1 MTLENNMAAK
11 PHLLE
16 LKQEDKVLTVSNFS
30 SSDMDEIS
38 LRENF
43 LILKSK
49 FKSKQLELV
58 IFDLTNVKPNFKK
71 SVSFLDACVSFCM
84 SRCLKAKIHNST
96 PALHSFLKELDF
108 ILTPTEVRIRHK
120 KERSV
125 SAFVSIG
132 EASVKFFSDLKSYL
146 GFTGEI
152 VSALVYSIS
161 HPRKIQWKETLYYM
175 DKTGADA
182 VPIVF
187 AVCFLTG
194 AIIAYQGVV
203 QMGRFGLSIFTS
215 DLIGLSMTKELG
227 ALMTSMVCIGRAGSA
242 FAAEIGT
249 MQVSEE
255 VDAMETMGL
264 RTSRFL
270 VIPKVIA
277 LACVMPLLVIVA
289 DIAGI
294 LGGSVAAVSKSGMS
308 FQEFFTRTI
317 SAIGFDNVMEGFSK
331 SIVFAILIAAIG
343 CLRGYEAE
351 RDAKGV
357 GRAATSSVVSG
368 IFLIVVADGL
378 LTLVFN

>member
-1 MTLENNMAAK
+1 MAIEHKTESKIFLIEFNQKEKILTLSDF
-11 PHLLE
+11 PI
-16 LKQEDKVLTVSNFS
+16 T
-30 SSDMDEIS
+30 DMDEKS

-43 LILKSK
+43 IAFKTRLAPKQIDLIVFDANNISTSLKNT
-49 FKSKQLELV
+49 
-58 IFDLTNVKPNFKK
+58 I
-71 SVSFLDACVSFCM
+71 SFLDACISYGM
-84 SRCLKAKIHNST
+84 SRCIKARIINSSIQ
-96 PALHSFLKELDF
+96 LDELLKELNF
-108 ILTPTEVRIRHK
+108 IKTPTEVRIRHK
-120 KERSV
+120 KQRSV

-132 EASVKFFSDLKSYL
+132 EGAIKFASDFKSYL
-146 GFTGEI
+146 GFTGE
-152 VSALVYSIS
+152 VFSALIYSIF

-182 VPIVF
+182 VPIIF

-194 AIIAYQGVV
+194 AIIAYQGVI

-215 DLIGLSMTKELG
+215 DLIGLAMTKELG

-277 LACVMPLLVIVA
+277 LACVMPLLVIIA
-289 DIAGI
+289 DVAGI
-294 LGGSVAAVSKSGMS
+294 LGGSISAVLKSGVS
-308 FQEFFTRTI
+308 FQEFFTRTL
-317 SAIGFDNVMEGFSK
+317 SAVSFGNVMEGFTK
-331 SIVFAILIAAIG
+331 GIIFAILIAGIG

-357 GRAATSSVVSG
+357 GSAATSSVVSG

-378 LTLVFN
+378 LTMIFN

>member
-1 MTLENNMAAK
+1 MVQENKTNYSPNGIAI
-11 PHLLE
+11 
-16 LKQEDKVLTVSNFS
+16 KQESDILTLSGFDVNDLDEASFRDNFNYFKELLKAKKVKN
-30 SSDMDEIS
+30 
-38 LRENF
+38 
-43 LILKSK
+43 LIIDIKNLGPGLKYN
-49 FKSKQLELV
+49 L
-58 IFDLTNVKPNFKK
+58 
-71 SVSFLDACVSFCM
+71 SFIDACVSFCN
-84 SRCLKAKIHNST
+84 AKCVKVQIINSSHDID
-96 PALHSFLKELDF
+96 LLLKELDF
-108 ILTPTEVRIRHK
+108 IKTHTEVRVRHK
-120 KERSV
+120 TQKSP
-125 SAFVSIG
+125 SALVSIG
-132 EASVKFFSDLKSYL
+132 EGAIKFFNDIKSFL

-152 VSALVYSIS
+152 TSAMIYSVL

-175 DKTGADA
+175 EKTGADA

-215 DLIGLSMTKELG
+215 DLLGLAMTKELG

-264 RTSRFL
+264 TTSRFL
-270 VIPKVIA
+270 VVPKIIG
-277 LACVMPLLVIVA
+277 LACVMPLLTIIA

-294 LGGSVAAVSKSGMS
+294 LGGSISAVLKGGLS
-308 FQEFFTRTI
+308 FPEFFSRTI
-317 SAIGFDNVMEGFSK
+317 SAITFANVMEGVSK
-331 SIVFAILIAAIG
+331 SIIFAILIAGIG
-343 CLRGYEAE
+343 CLRGYQAD

-368 IFLIVVADGL
+368 IFMIVVADGL

>member
-1 MTLENNMAAK
+1 MIHENNKEVK

-16 LKQEDKVLTVSNFS
+16 LKQDDKILTVSNFP
-30 SSDMDEIS
+30 DNNMDEIS
-38 LRENF
+38 FCENF
-43 LILKSK
+43 NVLKK
-49 FKSKQLELV
+49 IFKSTQFKLIV
-58 IFDLTNVKPNFKK
+58 FDLEKVKPNFKD
-71 SVSFLDACVSFCM
+71 SISFLDACVAYCM
-84 SRCLKAKIHNST
+84 SRCIKVRIINSS
-96 PALHSFLKELDF
+96 PDLDEFLRELNF
-108 ILTPTEVRIRHK
+108 IITLSEIRIRHK
-120 KERSV
+120 KQQSV

-132 EASVKFFSDLKSYL
+132 EAAVKFASDLKSYI

-152 VSALVYSIS
+152 VSALAYSIF
-161 HPRKIQWKETLYYM
+161 HPRKIQWKEALYYM

-215 DLIGLSMTKELG
+215 DLIGLAMTKELG

-255 VDAMETMGL
+255 IDAMETMGL

-277 LACVMPLLVIVA
+277 LACVMPLLVIIA
-289 DIAGI
+289 DVAGI
-294 LGGSVAAVSKSGMS
+294 LGGSVAAVLKSGIS
-308 FQEFFTRTI
+308 FQSFFSRTI
-317 SAIGFDNVMEGFSK
+317 SAVSFDNVMEGVIK
-331 SIVFAILIAAIG
+331 SIIFAILIAAIG
-343 CLRGYEAE
+343 CLRGYESE

-357 GRAATSSVVSG
+357 GKAATSSVVSG

-378 LTLVFN
+378 LTLFFN

>member
-1 MTLENNMAAK
+1 MTLENNIDAK
-11 PHLLE
+11 SHLLE
-16 LKQEDKVLTVSNFS
+16 LKQEGKVLTVLNFS
-30 SSDMDEIS
+30 SNDMDEIS

-43 LILKSK
+43 LILKNK

-58 IFDLTNVKPNFKK
+58 IFDLTNLTPNLKK
-71 SVSFLDACVSFCM
+71 SVSFLDACISFCM
-84 SRCLKAKIHNST
+84 SKCLKAKIHNAT
-96 PALHSFLKELDF
+96 PLLHAFLKEIDF
-108 ILTPTEVRIRHK
+108 IITPTEVRIRHK
-120 KERSV
+120 KQKSV

-132 EASVKFFSDLKSYL
+132 EAVVKFFSDLKSYL
-146 GFTGEI
+146 GFIGEI
-152 VSALVYSIS
+152 VSALIYSIF

-227 ALMTSMVCIGRAGSA
+227 ALMTSMVCIGRAGSS

-277 LACVMPLLVIVA
+277 LACVMPFLVIIA
-289 DIAGI
+289 DVAGI
-294 LGGSVAAVSKSGMS
+294 LGGSIAAVLKSNMS

-317 SAIGFDNVMEGFSK
+317 SAISFGNVMEGFSK
-331 SIVFAILIAAIG
+331 SIIFAILIAAIG

>member
-1 MTLENNMAAK
+1 MIDENTIDAK
-11 PHLLE
+11 AKLLE
-16 LKQEDKVLTVSNFS
+16 LTQKDRVLIVSNFS
-30 SSDMDEIS
+30 SEDMDEVT
-38 LRENF
+38 LRDNF
-43 LILKSK
+43 LILKK
-49 FKSKQLELV
+49 IFNSKQLDYAT
-58 IFDLTNVKPNFKK
+58 FDLTNLNPTLKK
-71 SVSFLDACVSFCM
+71 SVSFIDACISFCM
-84 SRCLKAKIHNST
+84 KRCIKVKIINSS
-96 PALHSFLKELDF
+96 PVLDSFLRELNF
-108 ILTPTEVRIRHK
+108 IITSSEVRIRHK
-120 KERSV
+120 KQKSV

-132 EASVKFFSDLKSYL
+132 NAAVKFLSDLRSYL
-146 GFTGEI
+146 GFTGEV
-152 VSALVYSIS
+152 VSALIYSIF

-175 DKTGADA
+175 EKTGADA

-203 QMGRFGLSIFTS
+203 QMGRFGLEVFTS

-270 VIPKVIA
+270 VVPKVIA
-277 LACVMPLLVIVA
+277 LACVMPFLVIIA
-289 DIAGI
+289 DVAGI
-294 LGGSVAAVSKSGMS
+294 LGGSIAAVAKSGMS
-308 FQEFFTRTI
+308 FQSFFARTI
-317 SAIGFDNVMEGFSK
+317 SAVSFDNVMEGFLK
-331 SIVFAILIAAIG
+331 SIIFAILISAIG

>member
-1 MTLENNMAAK
+1 MVLENNIAAK
-11 PHLLE
+11 PYLLDLE
-16 LKQEDKVLTVSNFS
+16 QKDNVLTVSNFS
-30 SSDMDEIS
+30 TSDMDEIS

-43 LILKSK
+43 LILKRI
-49 FKSKQLELV
+49 FKAKQIELV
-58 IFDLTNVKPNFKK
+58 IFDLHNVEPNLKK
-71 SVSFLDACVSFCM
+71 SAGFLDACVSFCG
-84 SRCLKAKIHNST
+84 SRCLKVKIINVSSELHEFLRELHFIIT
-96 PALHSFLKELDF
+96 PS
-108 ILTPTEVRIRHK
+108 EVRIRHK
-120 KERSV
+120 KQKSV

-132 EASVKFFSDLKSYL
+132 EASLKFFSDLKSYL

-152 VSALVYSIS
+152 VSALVYSIF

-289 DIAGI
+289 DVAGI
-294 LGGSVAAVSKSGMS
+294 LGGSVAAVLKSGMS
-308 FQEFFTRTI
+308 FQEFFARTI
-317 SAIGFDNVMEGFSK
+317 SAIGFENVMEGFSK
-331 SIVFAILIAAIG
+331 SIIFAILIAAIG

-378 LTLVFN
+378 LTLIFN